1 MHRLACHWVVVR
13 PVPVQMWTD
22 RACLVPGQTWHEQAR
37 PRCRCGWG
45 VSPGRGIALAS
56 LLQGV
61 KVHCGIDD
69 AIVQEALAESKEIT
83 LER

>member
-1 MHRLACHWVVVR
+1 MGSPAALQVWVG
-13 PVPVQMWTD
+13 M
-22 RACLVPGQTWHEQAR
+22 
-37 PRCRCGWG
+37 
-45 VSPGRGIALAS
+45 SPGRGIALAS